1 MHISRVDLNLFTVF
15 EAIYAEGSVTR
26 VSHKLNLTQ
35 PAISHALGRLRQMF
49 DDPLFVRQ
57 GHAMVST
64 PLARS
69 LIDPVRRA
77 LRGLEVTLSAARSFD
92 PATAA
97 KTFNLALRDVL
108 EATILPP
115 LQQRLQEGA
124 PGVGMAAIH
133 VDRRELV
140 GELEAGT
147 LDAAIDVLLP
157 LPGDVMRTR
166 IYQDRTVVVARKDH
180 PVVQG
185 SIDLDTYL
193 KQDHI
198 LASSRRRGPGLEDFE
213 LSRFGLERRI
223 RLRCQHYFAACRVV
237 SQSDML
243 LTMPGRYAEVANRGS
258 GNQVLPFPL
267 EVPAFDVFLYWHA
280 NVDADPASL
289 WFREQVMQSVR
300 DLASAGSSPPAS
312 PIARNPPRSHSRR
325 RARPA

>member
-15 EAIYAEGSVTR
+15 EAIYTEGSVTR
-26 VSHKLNLTQ
+26 ASQKLNLTQ

-69 LIDPVRRA
+69 IIEPVRRS
-77 LRGLEVTLSAARSFD
+77 LRGLEVTLNGLHAFD
-92 PATAA
+92 PATTP
-97 KTFNLALRDVL
+97 KRFNIALRDVL

-115 LQQRLQEGA
+115 LMLRTRQSA
-124 PGVGMAAIH
+124 PMVDIAASH
-133 VDRRELV
+133 VDRREL
-140 GELEAGT
+140 ESEMAAGT

-157 LPGDVMRTR
+157 LPNDIMRTR
-166 IYQDRTVVVARKDH
+166 IYQDSTVVVARKGH
-180 PVVQG
+180 PAIDG
-185 SIDLDTYL
+185 RIDLDTYL

-198 LASSRRRGPGLEDFE
+198 LASSRRHGPGLEDFE

-237 SQSDML
+237 SQTDLL
-243 LTMPGRYAEVANRGS
+243 LTMPGRYAAIANQQFD
-258 GNQVLPFPL
+258 NQVLPFPL

-280 NVDADPASL
+280 NVDNDPANRWL
-289 WFREQVMQSVR
+289 REQVVQSIR
-300 DLASAGSSPPAS
+300 E
-312 PIARNPPRSHSRR
+312 
-325 RARPA
+325 